1 MACHRMRMA
10 ALWEELEWR
19 KKVVDGERNKFD
31 AGATDKM
38 ETFWA
43 AHIIRKMGNDCTL
56 EEVEITMDGV

>member
-1 MACHRMRMA
+1 M
-10 ALWEELEWR
+10 E